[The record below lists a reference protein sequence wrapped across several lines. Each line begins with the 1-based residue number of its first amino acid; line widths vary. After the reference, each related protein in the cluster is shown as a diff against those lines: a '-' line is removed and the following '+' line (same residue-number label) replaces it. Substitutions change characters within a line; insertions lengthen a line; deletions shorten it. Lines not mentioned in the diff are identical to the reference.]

1 MLIQEYT
8 PNWALNFQTIKA
20 ILSDVLLHIPVSIEH
35 IGSTAVPG
43 LAAKPIIDIDI
54 VFENI
59 TDFNAIKNR
68 LEKAGYY
75 HNGNQGIQDREVFKR
90 SPANTNNNPLNIIAH
105 HLYACSADSE
115 ELKRHLLFRNYLRA
129 NTLVRN
135 EYQQLK
141 QQLAD
146 EANHDRKLY
155 ALLKEKKAKAFI
167 ETTLAEAMTQR

>member
-8 PNWALNFQTIKA
+8 TSWAFNFQA
-20 ILSDVLLHIPVSIEH
+20 IIAMLSDALLNIPVSIEH

-43 LAAKPIIDIDI
+43 LAAKPIIDVDI
-54 VFENI
+54 FFQNSS
-59 TDFNAIKNR
+59 DFSTIKIR

-90 SPANTNNNPLNIIAH
+90 VPTYTDNNALNTIAH
-105 HLYACSADSE
+105 HLYVCSADCE
-115 ELKRHLLFRNYLRA
+115 ELKRHILFRNYLRA
-129 NTLVRN
+129 NTEARN

-141 QQLAD
+141 QQLAA

-155 ALLKEKKAKAFI
+155 AQLKEEKAKAFI
-167 ETTLAEAMTQR
+167 ESVIARASL